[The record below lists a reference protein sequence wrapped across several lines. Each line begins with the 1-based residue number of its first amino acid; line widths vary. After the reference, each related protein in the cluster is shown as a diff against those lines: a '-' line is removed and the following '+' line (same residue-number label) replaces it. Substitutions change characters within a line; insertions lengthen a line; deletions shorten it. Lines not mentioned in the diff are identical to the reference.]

1 MSGSIAVG
9 SLTELGYI
17 AEVTFGTTPVSSA
30 FQRIRDVSFSVNL
43 QKEAY
48 QSEERRSDRQRQ
60 DVRHGYRS
68 VTGDIVGELSQ
79 QSWDDFIQAIMG
91 GTWATGASAPF
102 TSVASNIATN
112 RITVGSAN
120 FPTAGIR
127 VGDVFSVSATPALAG
142 LTDRFFTALSVGV
155 STIEVEPGT
164 IGTTATASA
173 TIAVAGRK
181 IAIGNTYRSFT
192 IERWLTDRNLYQQF
206 RGVRM
211 NQMTISI
218 PASGL
223 VTVTFSVIGQ
233 DGTGFSASSV
243 ASTYT
248 AAPQTTPFAAVNGE
262 IYEGGVVLGLVTAA
276 ELTVNNNMAGPQVVG
291 TSVTPDLLFGR
302 FADVSGTITVL
313 FTSAD
318 MHNKFVNETE
328 STLILRLQNKDLLDS
343 TTEFVTL
350 VLPRIKYS
358 GGDVDDSPDTGITVT
373 LPFVALKPLAANVA
387 QGTSSISIQRGNA
400 A

>member
-1 MSGSIAVG
+1 MSGTIAVG
-9 SLTELGYI
+9 ALTEIGYV
-17 AEVTFGTTPVSSA
+17 AEVTFGSTPVSAA
-30 FQRIRDVSFSVNL
+30 FQRVRDVSFSVNL

-48 QSEERRSDRQRQ
+48 QSEERRADRQRQ

-68 VTGDIVGELSQ
+68 VTGDIAGELSE

-102 TSVASNIATN
+102 SGVGASVSNNRFTVTSAD
-112 RITVGSAN
+112 
-120 FPTAGIR
+120 FPTLGVRI
-127 VGDVFSVSATPALAG
+127 GDVFALSADTPITG
-142 LTDRFFTALSVGV
+142 LTDRYFTALSVGV

-173 TIAVAGRK
+173 NFSVVGQK
-181 IAIGNTYRSFT
+181 VGIGTTYRSFT

-206 RGVRM
+206 RGVRL

-223 VTVTFSVIGQ
+223 VTVTFSVIGR
-233 DGTGFSASSV
+233 DGTGFSASTV
-243 ASTYT
+243 ASSYT

-262 IYEGGVVLGLVTAA
+262 LYEGGAVLGLVTAA
-276 ELTVNNNMAGPQVVG
+276 EITVNNNMAGPQVVG
-291 TSVTPDLLFGR
+291 TDLTPDVLFGR

-313 FTSAD
+313 FTSAA
-318 MHNKFVNETE
+318 MHDKFVNETE
-328 STLILRLQNKDLLDS
+328 STLILRLQNKDDLNS
-343 TTEFVTL
+343 TTQFINIT
-350 VLPRIKYS
+350 LPRIKYS

-373 LPFVALKPLAANVA
+373 MPFVALKPIAANTV
-387 QGTSSISIQRGNA
+387 QGTSALSIQRSNT
-400 A
+400 

>member
-1 MSGSIAVG
+1 MSGSIAAG
-9 SLTELGYI
+9 SLTEIGYV
-17 AEVTFGTTPVSSA
+17 AETVFGSTPVGEA

-48 QSEERRSDRQRQ
+48 QSEERRSDRMRQ

-102 TSVASNIATN
+102 TSVASNSATN
-112 RITVGSAN
+112 RITVGSAD
-120 FPTAGIR
+120 FPTLGVR
-127 VGDVFSVSATPALAG
+127 VGDVFSVTASPAVPG

-173 TIAVAGRK
+173 VVAVAGRK
-181 IAIGNTYRSFT
+181 VGIGTTYRSFT
-192 IERWLTDRNLYQQF
+192 IERWLTDRSLYQQF
-206 RGVRM
+206 RGVRH

-223 VTVTFSVIGQ
+223 VGVTFSVIGQ
-233 DGTGFSASSV
+233 DGTGFSSTSAAS
-243 ASTYT
+243 AYT
-248 AAPQTTPFAAVNGE
+248 ATPQTTPFAAVNGE
-262 IYEGGVVLGLVTAA
+262 LYEGGAVLGLVTAA
-276 ELTVNNNMAGPQVVG
+276 EITVNNNMAGPQVVG
-291 TSVTPDLLFGR
+291 TNLTPDLLFGR

-313 FTSAD
+313 FTNAD

-328 STLILRLQNKDLLDS
+328 STLIIRLQNKDTFDS
-343 TTEFVTL
+343 TTEFVNL

-358 GGDVDDSPDTGITVT
+358 GGDVDDSPETGITLT
-373 LPFVALKPLAANVA
+373 MPFVALKPLAANTT
-387 QGTSSISIQRGNA
+387 QGTSSLVVQRGNA
-400 A
+400 

>member
-1 MSGSIAVG
+1 MSGSIAAG
-9 SLTELGYI
+9 SLTEIGYV
-17 AEVTFGTTPVSSA
+17 AETVFGSTPVGEA

-48 QSEERRSDRQRQ
+48 QSEERRSDRMRQ

-102 TSVASNIATN
+102 TSVASNSATN
-112 RITVGSAN
+112 RITVGSAD
-120 FPTAGIR
+120 FPTLGVR
-127 VGDVFSVSATPALAG
+127 VGDVFSVTASPAVPG
-142 LTDRFFTALSVGV
+142 LTDRYFTALSVGV

-173 TIAVAGRK
+173 VVAVAGRK
-181 IAIGNTYRSFT
+181 VGIGTTYRSFT
-192 IERWLTDRNLYQQF
+192 IERWLTDRSLYQQF
-206 RGVRM
+206 RGVRH

-223 VTVTFSVIGQ
+223 VGVTFSVIGQ
-233 DGTGFSASSV
+233 NGTGFSSTSAAS
-243 ASTYT
+243 AYT
-248 AAPQTTPFAAVNGE
+248 ATPQTTPFAAVNGE
-262 IYEGGVVLGLVTAA
+262 LYEGGAVLGLVTAA
-276 ELTVNNNMAGPQVVG
+276 EITVNNNMAGPQVVG
-291 TSVTPDLLFGR
+291 TNLTPDLLFGR

-313 FTSAD
+313 FTNAD

-328 STLILRLQNKDLLDS
+328 STLIIRLQNKDTFDS
-343 TTEFVTL
+343 TTEFVNL

-373 LPFVALKPLAANVA
+373 MPFVALKPLAANTT
-387 QGTSSISIQRGNA
+387 QGTSSLVVQRGNA
-400 A
+400 

>member
-1 MSGSIAVG
+1 MSGSIAAG

-48 QSEERRSDRQRQ
+48 QSEERRSDRMRQ

-102 TSVASNIATN
+102 TGVAANSATN
-112 RITVGSAN
+112 RLTVTSAN
-120 FPTAGIR
+120 FPTVGIR
-127 VGDVFSVSATPALAG
+127 VGDVFSVTATPAVPG

-164 IGTTATASA
+164 IGTTTTASA
-173 TIAVAGRK
+173 IIAVAGRK
-181 IAIGNTYRSFT
+181 VAIGNTYRSFT

-206 RGVRM
+206 RGIRF

-223 VTVTFSVIGQ
+223 VSVTFSVIGQ
-233 DGTGFSASSV
+233 DGTGFSSTTA

-262 IYEGGVVLGLVTAA
+262 LYEGGAVLGLVTAA
-276 ELTVNNNMAGPQVVG
+276 ELTVNNNIAGPQVVG

-373 LPFVALKPLAANVA
+373 MPFVALKPLAANVT
-387 QGTSSISIQRGNA
+387 QGTSSLSIQRGNA
-400 A
+400 

>member
-1 MSGSIAVG
+1 MSGSIAAG

-17 AEVTFGTTPVSSA
+17 AEVSFGSTPVSSA

-48 QSEERRSDRQRQ
+48 QSEERRSDRMRQ

-68 VTGDIVGELSQ
+68 VTGDIVGEFSQ
-79 QSWDDFIQAIMG
+79 QSWDDFIEAIMG

-102 TSVASNIATN
+102 TSVASNSDTN
-112 RITVGSAN
+112 RITVGSAH
-120 FPTAGIR
+120 FPTLGVR
-127 VGDVFSVSATPALAG
+127 VGYVFGITATPAVAG

-173 TIAVAGRK
+173 TISVAGRK
-181 IAIGNTYRSFT
+181 VAIGNTYRSFT
-192 IERWLTDRNLYQQF
+192 IERWLTDRSLYQQF
-206 RGVRM
+206 RGVRL

-223 VTVTFSVIGQ
+223 VSVTFSVIGQ
-233 DGTGFSASSV
+233 DGTGFSSTSV

-262 IYEGGVVLGLVTAA
+262 LYEGGAVLGLVTAA

-291 TSVTPDLLFGR
+291 ANVTPDLLFGR
-302 FADVSGTITVL
+302 FADVSGTITIL
-313 FTSAD
+313 FTNAD

-373 LPFVALKPLAANVA
+373 MPFVALKPLAANVV
-387 QGTSSISIQRGNA
+387 QGTSSLSIQRGNA
-400 A
+400 

>member
-1 MSGSIAVG
+1 MSGSIAAG
-9 SLTELGYI
+9 SLTEIGYV
-17 AEVTFGTTPVSSA
+17 AESVFGSTPVSSA

-48 QSEERRSDRQRQ
+48 QSEERRADRMRQ

-68 VTGDIVGELSQ
+68 VSGDIVGELSQ
-79 QSWDDFIQAIMG
+79 QSWDDFIQATMG
-91 GTWATGASAPF
+91 GTWASGASVNF
-102 TSVASNIATN
+102 SSVASNSTLN

-120 FPTAGIR
+120 FPVSGVR
-127 VGDVFSVSATPALAG
+127 VGDVFTVSATPAVAG

-173 TIAVAGRK
+173 IIRVVGQK
-181 IAIGNTYRSFT
+181 VEVGNTYRSFT

-206 RGVRM
+206 KGVRF
-211 NQMTISI
+211 NQMTISV

-223 VTVTFSVIGQ
+223 VGVTFSVIGQ
-233 DGTGFSASSV
+233 DGTSFGSSV

-248 AAPQTTPFAAVNGE
+248 ATPQTTPFAAVNGE
-262 IYEGGVVLGLVTAA
+262 LYEGGSVLGLVTAA
-276 ELTVNNNMAGPQVVG
+276 EITINNNMAGPQVVG
-291 TSVTPDLLFGR
+291 TNLTPDLLFGR

-313 FTSAD
+313 FTNAT
-318 MHNKFVNETE
+318 MHNKFVSETE
-328 STLILRLQNKDLLDS
+328 STLILRLQNKDALDS
-343 TTEFVTL
+343 TTEFINLT
-350 VLPRIKYS
+350 LPRIKYS

-373 LPFVALKPLAANVA
+373 MPFVALKPLSTNTV
-387 QGTSSISIQRGNA
+387 QGTSSIVIQRGNG
-400 A
+400 

>member
-1 MSGSIAVG
+1 MSGSIAAG

-17 AEVTFGTTPVSSA
+17 AEVSFGSTPVSSA

-48 QSEERRSDRQRQ
+48 QSEERRSDRMRQ

-68 VTGDIVGELSQ
+68 VSGDIVGELSQ

-102 TSVASNIATN
+102 TGVAANSATN
-112 RITVGSAN
+112 RFTVTSAN
-120 FPTAGIR
+120 FPTVGIR
-127 VGDVFSVSATPALAG
+127 VGDVFSVAASPAVAG

-155 STIEVEPGT
+155 STIKVEPGT

-173 TIAVAGRK
+173 TISVAGRK
-181 IAIGNTYRSFT
+181 VAIGNTYRSFT
-192 IERWLTDRNLYQQF
+192 IERWLSDRNLYQQF

-211 NQMTISI
+211 SQMTISI
-218 PASGL
+218 PASGM
-223 VTVTFSVIGQ
+223 VTATFSVVGR
-233 DGTGFSASSV
+233 DGTSFSSTTV
-243 ASTYT
+243 ASGYT
-248 AAPQTTPFAAVNGE
+248 ATPQTTPFAAVNGE

-276 ELTVNNNMAGPQVVG
+276 EISINNTLAGPQVIG
-291 TSVTPDLLFGR
+291 TDLTPDILFGR

-313 FTSAD
+313 FTSPD
-318 MHNKFVNETE
+318 MHSRFVTETE
-328 STLILRLQNKDLLDS
+328 TTLIIRLQNKDALDS
-343 TTEFVTL
+343 TTEFVSI

-373 LPFVALKPLAANVA
+373 MPFVALKPIAANVT

-400 A
+400 

>member
-1 MSGSIAVG
+1 M
-9 SLTELGYI
+9 
-17 AEVTFGTTPVSSA
+17 
-30 FQRIRDVSFSVNL
+30 
-43 QKEAY
+43 
-48 QSEERRSDRQRQ
+48 
-60 DVRHGYRS
+60 
-68 VTGDIVGELSQ
+68 
-79 QSWDDFIQAIMG
+79 
-91 GTWATGASAPF
+91 
-102 TSVASNIATN
+102 
-112 RITVGSAN
+112 GSAN

-127 VGDVFSVSATPALAG
+127 VGDVFAITATPAVAG

-164 IGTTATASA
+164 IGTTSTASA
-173 TIAVAGRK
+173 TISVAGRK
-181 IAIGNTYRSFT
+181 VAIGNTYRSFT
-192 IERWLTDRNLYQQF
+192 IERWLTDRSLYQQF
-206 RGVRM
+206 RGVRF

-223 VTVTFSVIGQ
+223 VGVTFGVIGQ

-262 IYEGGVVLGLVTAA
+262 LYEGGAVLGLVTAA
-276 ELTVNNNMAGPQVVG
+276 ELTINNNMAGPQVVG
-291 TSVTPDLLFGR
+291 ANVTPNLLFGR

-328 STLILRLQNKDLLDS
+328 STLILRLQNKDALDS

-373 LPFVALKPLAANVA
+373 MPFVALKPLAANTA

-400 A
+400 